1 MSAAAF
7 AAECASCSRRWTA
20 IVENPRMRFGLQC
33 PGCRQA
39 HGFFAGTTVAHFDSV
54 KEAEA
59 FFGEQENDDAAART

>member
-1 MSAAAF
+1 
-7 AAECASCSRRWTA
+7 
-20 IVENPRMRFGLQC
+20 MRFGLQC